1 MLNSSSDRNRLVAS
15 LFRDSLEVIHS
26 TLVSLYGVPSDDA
39 TRLEE
44 ELLAWFDRFAR
55 RPGTLESLPGL
66 RPHLVSMACKIGHV
80 YWSGKTESEQPRD
93 ESARRSLALGPEI
106 IAIEI
111 ESRLGVSPEGNGER
125 R

>member
-1 MLNSSSDRNRLVAS
+1 VLTTPSDRNRLVAS

-26 TLVSLYGVPSDDA
+26 TLVNLYGVPSDDA
-39 TRLEE
+39 FRLEE

-55 RPGTLESLPGL
+55 RPGTVETLPGL
-66 RPHLVSMACKIGHV
+66 RPHLISMACKIGHV
-80 YWSGKTESEQPRD
+80 YWSGKGDSEQPKD

-111 ESRLGVSPEGNGER
+111 ESRLGIRPEGKGDH
-125 R
+125 